1 MSPGILALLL
11 VAAALH
17 AGWNLLLKQARET
30 HAVTWWALAASSAV
44 IVPLYLLGPPLPAAA
59 LPFALASAAAEAVYF
74 VLLASAY
81 RLADF
86 SLVYPLAR
94 GAAPLLLAA
103 GAVAFL
109 GERPSHAGVAGL
121 ALLVGGLVTVG
132 LGAPRREGAARP
144 ASAKGIAA
152 AAGVAACIGLYSAI
166 DAAAVRRFP
175 LVPYATL
182 ILGLTALFV
191 TPVVLARYGGRRL
204 MGELRQNRA
213 RIAVAAPLM
222 LLSYALVLAAYAV
235 APVTYAG
242 AVREVSI
249 VFAALAG
256 RFLLGEGF
264 ARARLAGSVLI
275 FAGILTIA
283 IAG

>member
-1 MSPGILALLL
+1 MSPGVLALLL
-11 VAAALH
+11 AAAALH
-17 AGWNLLLKQARET
+17 AGWNLVLKQAGET
-30 HAVTWWALAASSAV
+30 HAVTWWALAASAV
-44 IVPLYLLGPPLPAAA
+44 LFVPLVLLSRPFPAAA
-59 LPFALASAAAEAVYF
+59 LPYALASAAAEAAYF

-94 GAAPLLLAA
+94 GAAPLLLAV

-109 GERPSHAGVAGL
+109 GERPTPAGVGGL

-132 LGAPRREGAARP
+132 MGAPRREGAARH
-144 ASAKGIAA
+144 ATTRGIAA
-152 AAGVAACIGLYSAI
+152 AAGVAACIALYSAI

-175 LVPYATL
+175 LAPYGAL
-182 ILGLTALFV
+182 IMGLTVLFI
-191 TPVVLARYGGRRL
+191 TPMVLARYGGRRL
-204 MGELRQNRA
+204 VAELRRNRG
-213 RIAVAAPLM
+213 RIAVVAPLM
-222 LLSYALVLAAYAV
+222 LLSYGLVLLAYSA

-264 ARARLAGSVLI
+264 ARARIAGSVLI
-275 FAGILTIA
+275 FAGIVA
-283 IAG
+283 IAVAG